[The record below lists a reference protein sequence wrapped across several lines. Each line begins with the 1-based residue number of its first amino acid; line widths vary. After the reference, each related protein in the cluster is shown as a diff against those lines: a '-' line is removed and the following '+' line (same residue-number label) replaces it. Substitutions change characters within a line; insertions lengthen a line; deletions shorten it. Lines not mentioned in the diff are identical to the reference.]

1 MSLGFVPGAPYAQA
15 ASWSDPRVT
24 KLYKAAAG
32 ETNDHKRN
40 QLTSELMTIF
50 RDQGPYVVWAF
61 EAGPQFFNVRIG
73 GIENSA
79 IRPLNG
85 FTLKKFFVKSS

>member
-1 MSLGFVPGAPYAQA
+1 
-15 ASWSDPRVT
+15 
-24 KLYKAAAG
+24 
-32 ETNDHKRN
+32 
-40 QLTSELMTIF
+40 MTIF
-50 RDQGPYVVWAF
+50 RDQGPYVVSAF